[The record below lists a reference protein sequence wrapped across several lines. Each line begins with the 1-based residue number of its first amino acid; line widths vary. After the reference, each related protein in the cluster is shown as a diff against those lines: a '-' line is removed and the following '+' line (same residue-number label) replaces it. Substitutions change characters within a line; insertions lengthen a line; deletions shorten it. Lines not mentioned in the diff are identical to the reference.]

1 MKYRVDMVR
10 TERGVTIRGLAR
22 KAQVSKSHI
31 QRIEAN
37 EVNPSFEVMC
47 RIAKALKCEISE
59 LVCLH

>member
-1 MKYRVDMVR
+1 MVR
-10 TERGVTIRGLAR
+10 TERGMTIRGLAR

-47 RIAKALKCEISE
+47 RIAGALKCELSE
-59 LVCLH
+59 LAYLH